1 MSRLLEKSLIASL
14 LLLASPLA
22 RANDSSYGGCSGL
35 PSGVNG
41 KLECVPL
48 QSDQIALTDEKLDI
62 ELTHRGAKI
71 VARYTFENTGDATKV
86 DVGFPLESPFGEEH
100 DDGDIHGKAPLFP
113 GYQVRLD
120 GAAHGHTVFL
130 PRAQGNEAA
139 KKAATDF
146 GYDSVFLVEVPFAKG
161 QTRVLEHHYET
172 GASLVAYAYTPFR
185 YILRTG
191 ANWKGGKIGKIAITV
206 RVAEPITGDCHGASI
221 PGMTWSVERRAFEF
235 SATNWRPSTDLRVTY
250 SPSLIAAHIRVSSL
264 ETMPAADELLAL
276 GDAALDEKL
285 AALPPKE
292 LEGLYSDL
300 LVIHHLKKPASSANS
315 ELCDGDLKRLRY
327 GWKRDPNVTLATLPP
342 WVSKVLVRAAA
353 LLEARKVKVEPL
365 PPA

>member
-48 QSDQIALTDEKLDI
+48 ANDQIALIDEKLDI
-62 ELTHRGAKI
+62 ELSHRGAKI
-71 VARYTFENTGDATKV
+71 VARYTFENTGDATTV

-100 DDGDIHGKAPLFP
+100 DNGDVHGKAPLFP

-120 GAAHGHTVFL
+120 GAAAGHAVFI
-130 PRAQGNEAA
+130 PKAQGNGAA

-206 RVAEPITGDCHGASI
+206 RVQEPLTGDCHGASI
-221 PGMTWSVERRAFEF
+221 PGMVWSVERRAFEF
-235 SATNWRPSTDLRVTY
+235 SATNWRPSIDLRVTY

-276 GDAALDEKL
+276 SDAALDEKL

-292 LEGLYSDL
+292 LLSLYSDL
-300 LVIHHLKKPASSANS
+300 LAIHHLKKPTSKPNS
-315 ELCDGDLKRLRY
+315 ELCDTDLKALRY
-327 GWKRDPNVTLATLPP
+327 TWKRDPNVTLATLPP
-342 WVSKVLVRAAA
+342 WVSKLLVRAAA